1 MNSRKFF
8 TPSEEVTCD
17 RCKKP
22 IPVECTKPLSCTTEE
37 AETEMLAMWESA
49 IEERKQ
55 KDGWDNGTC
64 PECMYLHAA
73 EIAAERAAEVHE
85 YEEER

>member
-8 TPSEEVTCD
+8 TPSEHVECRRCD
-17 RCKKP
+17 QF
-22 IPVECTKPLSCTTEE
+22 IMVECTKPLSCTSEE
-37 AETEMLAMWESA
+37 AETEMLSMWESA
-49 IEERKQ
+49 IKERME

-64 PECMYLHAA
+64 PECIYLHAA
-73 EIAAERAAEVHE
+73 EIAAERDAEVHE

>member
-1 MNSRKFF
+1 MNSRK
-8 TPSEEVTCD
+8 EVTCD

-22 IPVECTKPLSCTTEE
+22 IPVECTKPISCTAEE
-37 AETEMLAMWESA
+37 AETEMLSMWESA

-55 KDGWDNGTC
+55 KDGWADDIC
-64 PECMYLHAA
+64 PECHYLHAA

>member
-1 MNSRKFF
+1 MRPLQQSRAGGMHEASFLHHRG
-8 TPSEEVTCD
+8 SGN
-17 RCKKP
+17 RN
-22 IPVECTKPLSCTTEE
+22 LS
-37 AETEMLAMWESA
+37 MWESA